1 LPHKIARGQR
11 NEVKNLKWF
20 KHQSDSSIDAKLQEV
35 FLDYGFEGYGLYWYC
50 LELISTKVDKNNL
63 TFELEHDARII
74 ARQGGTSVQKV
85 EEMMKRFIEL
95 RLFEN
100 SQGRITCLKLSNLAD
115 EYTTKLTRKLKTPD
129 SVRTKS
135 ALTEEK
141 ERKEKKEKIEEIRK
155 NNGLKSVNDF
165 IK

>member
-1 LPHKIARGQR
+1 
-11 NEVKNLKWF
+11 
-20 KHQSDSSIDAKLQEV
+20 
-35 FLDYGFEGYGLYWYC
+35 
-50 LELISTKVDKNNL
+50 VDKNNL

-85 EEMMKRFIEL
+85 EEMMTRFIEL
-95 RLFEN
+95 GLFEN

-141 ERKEKKEKIEEIRK
+141 ERKEKKEKIKQIRK
-155 NNGLKSVNDF
+155 SAGLKPIGD
-165 IK
+165 IL

>member
-1 LPHKIARGQR
+1 M
-11 NEVKNLKWF
+11 KWF

-85 EEMMKRFIEL
+85 EEMMTRFVEL
-95 RLFEN
+95 GLFEN

-129 SVRTKS
+129 TIRTKS
-135 ALTEEK
+135 ALIEQK
-141 ERKEKKEKIEEIRK
+141 ERKEQKERLDGIRRS
-155 NNGLKSVNDF
+155 NGLKST
-165 IK
+165 KELL